1 MALNPGIGYQMAL
14 KKFEDAR
21 TIAERL
27 AALQEMLRT
36 VPKHKSSEGLVSDIK
51 TKISKYKKL
60 IEKEKQQKKKSG
72 SSLAI
77 KKEGA
82 ATVCIVGTTK
92 SGKSTLLN
100 QLTNAKVKV
109 SPFPFTTTKPEIG
122 TLDYNGVKIQL
133 IEIPAIIK
141 NYLETSDGP
150 QNLGIIRMA
159 DLLILMGDIN
169 LIRKELDR
177 ADINKDYIVYTGQ
190 EIKGKIWNKL
200 GLIKVYTKEPG
211 KKPRFPPMALKKGS
225 TIRDIARGVH
235 QDFIKKFKYARVWG
249 KSAKFKGQ
257 MQGLDHVLQD
267 GDIVEL
273 HIR

>member
-1 MALNPGIGYQMAL
+1 MAINPGIFYQKAL
-14 KKFEDAR
+14 KKFEDAT
-21 TIAERL
+21 TIPERL

-51 TKISKYKKL
+51 NKIAKYKKL
-60 IEKEKQQKKKSG
+60 AEKERQQKKKS
-72 SSLAI
+72 SASLSI

-82 ATVCIVGTTK
+82 ATVCIVGTTN

-100 QLTNAKVKV
+100 QLTNAKVKI
-109 SPFPFTTTKPEIG
+109 SPYPFTTTKPEIG

-133 IEIPAIIK
+133 IEMPAITL
-141 NYLETSDGP
+141 NYLETSEGP
-150 QNLGIIRMA
+150 QNLGIIRTA
-159 DLLILMGDIN
+159 DLLIITGDVN
-169 LIRKELDR
+169 LVRKELNKSEIR
-177 ADINKDYIVYTGQ
+177 KDYLVYTGQ
-190 EIKGKIWNKL
+190 EIKGKLWNKL
-200 GLIKVYTKEPG
+200 NLIKVYTKEPG
-211 KKPRFPPMALKKGS
+211 KKPRFPPMAMKKGS

-249 KSAKFKGQ
+249 SSAKFRGQ
-257 MQGLDHVLQD
+257 MHGLDHVLQD